1 MYRRRSWDR
10 KDFSTAKKTTDMQTS
25 PEGAAVCGKR
35 RLMYERRKK
44 KQEQSEQEK
53 EALKETAA
61 TKLSPTWAQECIE
74 DIDDWIE
81 SQGIYLRQ

>member
-1 MYRRRSWDR
+1 MS
-10 KDFSTAKKTTDMQTS
+10 K
-25 PEGAAVCGKR
+25 E
-35 RLMYERRKK
+35 KK
-44 KQEQSEQEK
+44 KQEQEK

-61 TKLSPTWAQECIE
+61 KELSPTWAQECIE

>member
-1 MYRRRSWDR
+1 MRS
-10 KDFSTAKKTTDMQTS
+10 
-25 PEGAAVCGKR
+25 
-35 RLMYERRKK
+35 RLQEKGGLRMSEEKK
-44 KQEQSEQEK
+44 KQEQEK

-61 TKLSPTWAQECIE
+61 KELSPTWAQECIE

>member
-1 MYRRRSWDR
+1 MQASPNVQPSAG
-10 KDFSTAKKTTDMQTS
+10 KGGLHMSEEKK
-25 PEGAAVCGKR
+25 R
-35 RLMYERRKK
+35 
-44 KQEQSEQEK
+44 QEQDRQEK

-61 TKLSPTWAQECIE
+61 TELSPTWAQECIE